1 MSVIDITEQESLE
14 KIITENDTVIVNFG
28 ALSWCIPCQRFAPH
42 YEMASEKSDA
52 KFVHVD
58 VDKTTFPEV
67 KYSVQSVPTVMLF
80 KDGQYVKHIKS
91 RTAVKLLEEIDS

>member
-52 KFVHVD
+52 TFVHVD
-58 VDKTTFPEV
+58 VDNAPWVMVE
-67 KYSVQSVPTVMLF
+67 YGVQGVPTVMLF
-80 KDGQYVKHIKS
+80 RDGEYVNHLKERSAIN
-91 RTAVKLLEEIDS
+91 LLKEIDQ